1 MRPDKSLPHSDAFAS
16 ADDYVEQLLH
26 YVASTPVF
34 QVLCGGVHIMDFYT
48 TDPGLFYS
56 VVPTDWQP
64 FLLDR
69 APMELLDFL
78 LRDDVDASVA
88 AMHRSDR
95 VPPPPSFIQ
104 YVRDVRRF
112 SLQRDVPPATAA
124 AATTAKLPRKIT
136 MGMNVKKIHEVTQFS
151 EYVDRLADAV
161 SDDAPTT
168 PITHLVDVGSG
179 QNYLGR
185 ALASKSRGSD
195 GGQNGP
201 NGQQRESGRLRRGVV
216 AVESKGHNIAGAKG
230 LDMMTGVMA
239 APVRPMRNKKL
250 YQQQLLS
257 LKGTTDKQADT
268 VGNRIAKMGEE
279 GQEKEAGEDGKG
291 EEDQAPRAPPTA
303 PKPTTIV
310 ADMRSRNEIA
320 AEAYEQNQ
328 KQKQTQSQKQ
338 SQKEKDRETAAEAD
352 NLIQYVEGRLEN
364 GDLSHVLPQVQPLR
378 QDGESGQGS
387 NAELPS
393 SFLTVSIHSCGNLSH
408 YGLRALEL
416 NPAVRAVAIVGCC
429 YNLLTERLGPPTYKV
444 PGMRPRPT
452 LQPVNGR
459 VMREE
464 ERRDPEGFPMSERFA
479 QYAPQTPETSER
491 TSVTNTEAEGAA
503 DRGIRFN
510 ITARMMACQ
519 APSNWTEAESEAFFT
534 RHFYRAILQRIF
546 LDRGVLQRVSIYGEK
561 ETAGNDGA
569 DTAVTPIIVGSLR
582 KACYTS
588 LPAYV
593 RGAVAKM
600 AAQGNGNG
608 AASSAENAAVNAAVA
623 DKMAGLTAADLD
635 EYNTRYGGNAR
646 RRRELSAVWSLM
658 AFSAGVVESAI
669 VADRWQYLRELQARG
684 LVRDCWV
691 ESVFSYD
698 QSPRNLVVVGIR
710 GDDQT

>member
-1 MRPDKSLPHSDAFAS
+1 MRPQKSLPHSDEFAS

-34 QVLCGGVHIMDFYT
+34 QILCGGVHIMDFYT
-48 TDPGLFYS
+48 SDPGLFYS
-56 VVPTDWQP
+56 VVPTEWQA

-69 APMELLDFL
+69 EPMELLDFL
-78 LRDDVDASVA
+78 LRDDVDAVGA
-88 AMHRSDR
+88 DTAVSDGR
-95 VPPPPSFIQ
+95 VPPPASLVR

-112 SLQRDVPPATAA
+112 SLQRNVLSPAA
-124 AATTAKLPRKIT
+124 ADSTKLPRKIT

-151 EYVDRLADAV
+151 AYVDRLADAV
-161 SDDAPTT
+161 SEEAPAT

-185 ALASKSRGSD
+185 ALASKSLRPAAEDASKD
-195 GGQNGP
+195 TARQT
-201 NGQQRESGRLRRGVV
+201 RRRGVV

-239 APVRPMRNKKL
+239 APARPMRNKKL
-250 YQQQLLS
+250 YQQMLS
-257 LKGTTDKQADT
+257 EKGGGAKQTEKAR
-268 VGNRIAKMGEE
+268 NRIARSAETDDGAAD
-279 GQEKEAGEDGKG
+279 EAVPAK
-291 EEDQAPRAPPTA
+291 Q
-303 PKPTTIV
+303 PKPPSAIV

-320 AEAYEQNQ
+320 AEAYAQIQ
-328 KQKQTQSQKQ
+328 QIQQTQGEQGA
-338 SQKEKDRETAAEAD
+338 QKEQISQASTATESD

-364 GDLSHVLPQVQPLR
+364 GDLSHVLSQVQPLR
-378 QDGESGQGS
+378 QDDGAGIDSDV
-387 NAELPS
+387 PS

-416 NPAVRAVAIVGCC
+416 NPDVRAVAIVGCC

-464 ERRDPEGFPMSERFA
+464 ERRDPEGFPMSARFA
-479 QYAPQTPETSER
+479 SYSPGDSE
-491 TSVTNTEAEGAA
+491 NAEV
-503 DRGIRFN
+503 GIRFN

-519 APSNWTEAESEAFFT
+519 APANWTEADSESFFT

-546 LDRGVLQRVSIYGEK
+546 LDRGVLQRVRLEGQADDE
-561 ETAGNDGA
+561 EGA
-569 DTAVTPIIVGSLR
+569 AVSPIIIGSLR
-582 KACYTS
+582 KACYAS
-588 LPAYV
+588 LSAYV
-593 RGAVAKM
+593 RGAVAKI
-600 AAQGNGNG
+600 AVQGNGNG
-608 AASSAENAAVNAAVA
+608 TASSAENAAVNAAVA
-623 DKMAGLTAADLD
+623 EKMADLTDADLD
-635 EYNTRYGGNAR
+635 DYNVRYGNAR

-669 VADRWQYLRELQARG
+669 VADRWQYLREQQARG

-710 GDDQT
+710 GDGKVQA

>member
-1 MRPDKSLPHSDAFAS
+1 MRPEKSLPYSDEFKS
-16 ADDYVEQLLH
+16 ADDYVEQLLR

-48 TDPGLFYS
+48 SDPGLFYS
-56 VVPTDWQP
+56 VVPEDWQV

-78 LRDDVDASVA
+78 LRDDVDTP
-88 AMHRSDR
+88 REEGR
-95 VPPPPSFIQ
+95 VPPPASLIQ

-112 SLQRDVPPATAA
+112 SLQRNILSR
-124 AATTAKLPRKIT
+124 AATEKTKLPRKIT
-136 MGMNVKKIHEVTQFS
+136 MGMNIKKIHEVTQFS
-151 EYVDRLADAV
+151 AYVDRLADAV
-161 SDDAPTT
+161 SEDAPST

-185 ALASKSRGSD
+185 ALASKSKAPQDSQNSSKDGRRG
-195 GGQNGP
+195 
-201 NGQQRESGRLRRGVV
+201 LRRGVV

-239 APVRPMRNKKL
+239 APARPMRNKKL
-250 YQQQLLS
+250 YQQMLS
-257 LKGTTDKQADT
+257 EKNGGAKQTEKAR
-268 VGNRIAKMGEE
+268 NRIARSWAAENTQNGDSESTAQDTE
-279 GQEKEAGEDGKG
+279 LSQTPEKQQK
-291 EEDQAPRAPPTA
+291 PPS
-303 PKPTTIV
+303 TIV

-320 AEAYEQNQ
+320 AEAYAQMQQ
-328 KQKQTQSQKQ
+328 KKD
-338 SQKEKDRETAAEAD
+338 SQKEQDGQATEKTSANASATDSD

-364 GDLSHVLPQVQPLR
+364 GDLSHVLSQVQPLR
-378 QDGESGQGS
+378 QDDDQDSD
-387 NAELPS
+387 LPS

-416 NPAVRAVAIVGCC
+416 NPDVRAVAIVGCC

-464 ERRDPEGFPMSERFA
+464 ERRDPEGFPMSARFA
-479 QYAPQTPETSER
+479 TYSPSEGP
-491 TSVTNTEAEGAA
+491 SEK
-503 DRGIRFN
+503 GIRFN

-519 APSNWTEAESEAFFT
+519 APANWTEADSESFFT

-546 LDRGVLQRVSIYGEK
+546 LDRGVLQRVRLEGQADDE
-561 ETAGNDGA
+561 EGA
-569 DTAVTPIIVGSLR
+569 AVSPIIIGSLR
-582 KACYTS
+582 KACYAS
-588 LPAYV
+588 LSAYV
-593 RGAVAKM
+593 RGAVAKI

-608 AASSAENAAVNAAVA
+608 AASSDENAAVNAAVA
-623 DKMAGLTAADLD
+623 EKMASLTDEDLED
-635 EYNTRYGGNAR
+635 YNTRYGNAQ

-669 VADRWQYLRELQARG
+669 VADRWQYLREQQAKG

-710 GDDQT
+710 GEKAE

>member
-1 MRPDKSLPHSDAFAS
+1 MRPEKSLPHSDEFVS

-26 YVASTPVF
+26 YVASTPIF

-48 TDPGLFYS
+48 SDPGLFYS
-56 VVPTDWQP
+56 VVPEDWQA

-78 LRDDVDASVA
+78 LRDDVETAVDAA
-88 AMHRSDR
+88 TKEGRL
-95 VPPPPSFIQ
+95 PPPASLVQ

-112 SLQRDVPPATAA
+112 SLQRDVLSK
-124 AATTAKLPRKIT
+124 AATETAKLPRKIT

-161 SDDAPTT
+161 SEDAPTT

-185 ALASKSRGSD
+185 ALASKSLGTRDAKD
-195 GGQNGP
+195 GKDSSIKT
-201 NGQQRESGRLRRGVV
+201 RRRGVV

-239 APVRPMRNKKL
+239 APARPMRNKKL
-250 YQQQLLS
+250 YQQMLS
-257 LKGTTDKQADT
+257 EKNGVKQTEKAR
-268 VGNRIAKMGEE
+268 NRIARSAGLDNREGAPQDAQATETTDDADAEE
-279 GQEKEAGEDGKG
+279 A
-291 EEDQAPRAPPTA
+291 APTKA
-303 PKPTTIV
+303 PKPPSTIV

-320 AEAYEQNQ
+320 AEAYAQMQQ
-328 KQKQTQSQKQ
+328 KQGSQREQ
-338 SQKEKDRETAAEAD
+338 ASQASTATESD

-364 GDLSHVLPQVQPLR
+364 GDLSHVLSQVQPLR
-378 QDGESGQGS
+378 QEDDDAINSDV
-387 NAELPS
+387 PS

-416 NPAVRAVAIVGCC
+416 NPDVRAVAIVGCC

-464 ERRDPEGFPMSERFA
+464 ERRDPEGFPMSARFA
-479 QYAPQTPETSER
+479 TYSPADIENAET
-491 TSVTNTEAEGAA
+491 
-503 DRGIRFN
+503 GIRFN

-519 APSNWTEAESEAFFT
+519 APANWTEADSETFFT

-546 LDRGVLQRVSIYGEK
+546 LDRGVLQRVRLEGQAED
-561 ETAGNDGA
+561 EERA
-569 DTAVTPIIVGSLR
+569 AVSPIIIGSLR

-593 RGAVAKM
+593 RGAVAKI
-600 AAQGNGNG
+600 AEQGNGNG
-608 AASSAENAAVNAAVA
+608 TASSAENAAVNAAVA
-623 DKMAGLTAADLD
+623 EKMADLTDADLD
-635 EYNTRYGGNAR
+635 DYNVRYGNSR
-646 RRRELSAVWSLM
+646 RRCELSAVWSLM

-669 VADRWQYLRELQARG
+669 VADRWQYLREQQARG

-710 GDDQT
+710 GEGEGQ

>member
-1 MRPDKSLPHSDAFAS
+1 MRPERSLPYADDFAS

-48 TDPGLFYS
+48 TEPGLFYS
-56 VVPTDWQP
+56 VVPADWQP

-69 APMELLDFL
+69 TPMELLDFL

-88 AMHRSDR
+88 AMSSSGGR
-95 VPPPPSFIQ
+95 VPPPPSLVH
-104 YVRDVRRF
+104 YVHDVRRF
-112 SLQRDVPPATAA
+112 SLRRNLPPATAA

-151 EYVDRLADAV
+151 EYVDRLADAL
-161 SDDAPTT
+161 SGDMPTT

-185 ALASKSRGSD
+185 ALASKLRASGGESR
-195 GGQNGP
+195 
-201 NGQQRESGRLRRGVV
+201 RLRRGVV

-257 LKGTTDKQADT
+257 QKGAAAKQTDKVRNRVAKLEREKVEKDGDDENEGEVGDEGGGSDRGEVDPTGPSEQTAAT
-268 VGNRIAKMGEE
+268 V
-279 GQEKEAGEDGKG
+279 
-291 EEDQAPRAPPTA
+291 
-303 PKPTTIV
+303 PKPTIV

-320 AEAYEQNQ
+320 AEAYAQIQQNQ
-328 KQKQTQSQKQ
+328 NQKQ
-338 SQKEKDRETAAEAD
+338 SQKDKDRAMADEAD

-364 GDLSHVLPQVQPLR
+364 GDLSHVLAQVQPLR
-378 QDGESGQGS
+378 QENENGESEKDS
-387 NAELPS
+387 ILSSPS

-444 PGMRPRPT
+444 PGMQRRPT

-459 VMREE
+459 VVREE

-479 QYAPQTPETSER
+479 KYTPE
-491 TSVTNTEAEGAA
+491 A
-503 DRGIRFN
+503 DADEGIRFN

-519 APSNWTEAESEAFFT
+519 APANWTEAESEAFFT

-546 LDRGVLQRVSIYGEK
+546 LDRGVLQRVRLGD
-561 ETAGNDGA
+561 TAKSDSAPGDES
-569 DTAVTPIIVGSLR
+569 DTAVTPVIVGSLR
-582 KACYTS
+582 KACYAS

-600 AAQGNGNG
+600 AAQGNGYG

-623 DKMAGLTAADLD
+623 EKMAGLTDADLE
-635 EYNTRYGGNAR
+635 EYNARFGGNAR

-710 GDDQT
+710 GDGGPVCEPV